1 MKKHTWKIVG
11 GVFVVCMG
19 LAFWY
24 ASYAGEKANEGVVI
38 ENRVKGNTDAKV
50 TLTEYADFQCP
61 ACAQFH
67 PVLKSIYE
75 EYSSQMAF
83 EFKHF
88 PLVSIHAFA
97 VPAAKAAEAA
107 GQQGK
112 FYEMHDKLFEN
123 QGVWSK
129 SPTPQAYF
137 SQYAEELGLDV
148 DLFKRHMRASLIE
161 DHIQEQ
167 FDEAREKGLTGTP
180 SFFLNGERLEF
191 QTMDEFRS
199 KIEAALGVGPATE
212 DTSVETVSE
221 PEVKFGI

>member
-11 GVFVVCMG
+11 GVFVVFMA

-38 ENRVKGNTDAKV
+38 ESNVKGNVNASVKLV
-50 TLTEYADFQCP
+50 EYADFQCP

-67 PVLKSIYE
+67 PIMQSLVEQYGE
-75 EYSSQMAF
+75 QMSF

-107 GQQGK
+107 GQQDK

-123 QGVWSK
+123 QDTWSK

-137 SQYAEELGLDV
+137 AQYAEELGLDV
-148 DLFKRHMRASLIE
+148 GLFKTHMRASLIE

-167 FDEAREKGLTGTP
+167 FNEARAKGLTGTP
-180 SFFLNGERLEF
+180 SFFLNDERLEF
-191 QTMDEFRS
+191 KTMEEFTS
-199 KIEAALGVGPATE
+199 KIEGALGIAPVVEGEA
-212 DTSVETVSE
+212 SVEPDSGVR
-221 PEVKFGI
+221 FGI

>member
-1 MKKHTWKIVG
+1 MKKHTWKIVLG
-11 GVFVVCMG
+11 AFVVCMG

-38 ENRVKGNTDAKV
+38 ENRVKGNTEAKV

-61 ACAQFH
+61 ACAQFN

-75 EYSSQMAF
+75 EYGSQMAF

-123 QGVWSK
+123 QNVWSK

-137 SQYAEELGLDV
+137 TQYAEELELDV

-161 DHIQEQ
+161 EHIQSQ
-167 FDEAREKGLTGTP
+167 FNEAREKGLTGTP
-180 SFFLNGERLEF
+180 SFFLNGEKLEF
-191 QTMDEFRS
+191 TTMEEFRN
-199 KIEAALGVGPATE
+199 KIETALGVAPASSETQ
-212 DTSVETVSE
+212 DETVTG